1 MLAAQMVALHSA
13 GMECLR
19 RAAIQDQPSHA
30 REANL
35 ALAAKLIRT
44 YGLTLETLNKHRGKG
59 QQTVRVEHVTV
70 KAGGQAIVGNVKHSG
85 GSDKS

>member
-1 MLAAQMVALHSA
+1 MKPRGRLAAQMGFTAPA

-19 RAAIQDQPSHA
+19 RAAIQDHPSHA

-44 YGLTLETLNKHRGKG
+44 YGLTLQYKHRGKG

-70 KAGGQAIVGNVKHSG
+70 KVGQAIVGNVKHSG
-85 GSDKS
+85 ER